1 MSFILIDFEWIRM
14 LIQHDILQALR
25 LSNAARRTST
35 VGEIVNLM
43 SVDAQRF
50 IELSSYLNMIWSAP
64 FQMCVSLY
72 FLWMTLGPSVLAGVG
87 VMIIL
92 IPVNAL
98 IAKKTKA
105 LQVQKIL
112 SYWATSCLRL
122 DIGRGSGGGDRA
134 LKRTSLNRCPVMAI
148 RCH

>member
-1 MSFILIDFEWIRM
+1 M
-14 LIQHDILQALR
+14 LNELQCGYDKYILQALR
-25 LSNAARRTST
+25 LSNAARRSST

-112 SYWATSCLRL
+112 LSYLLSSTRYLGGG
-122 DIGRGSGGGDRA
+122 GRGGWRGGP
-134 LKRTSLNRCPVMAI
+134 LKRTSLNRCPVIAI
-148 RCH
+148 RCR

>member
-1 MSFILIDFEWIRM
+1 M
-14 LIQHDILQALR
+14 LIQRDILQALR

-112 SYWATSCLRL
+112 SY
-122 DIGRGSGGGDRA
+122 
-134 LKRTSLNRCPVMAI
+134 
-148 RCH
+148 

>member
-1 MSFILIDFEWIRM
+1 MVQINIIWSDPLGVLRNLKVINRNNYIS
-14 LIQHDILQALR
+14 QALR

-50 IELSSYLNMIWSAP
+50 IELCSYLNMIWSAP

-105 LQVQKIL
+105 LQVQYIL
-112 SYWATSCLRL
+112 SYSAA
-122 DIGRGSGGGDRA
+122 A
-134 LKRTSLNRCPVMAI
+134 L
-148 RCH
+148 

>member
-14 LIQHDILQALR
+14 LIQHYILQALR

-112 SYWATSCLRL
+112 SYLSYLLSSTRY
-122 DIGRGSGGGDRA
+122 
-134 LKRTSLNRCPVMAI
+134 
-148 RCH
+148 